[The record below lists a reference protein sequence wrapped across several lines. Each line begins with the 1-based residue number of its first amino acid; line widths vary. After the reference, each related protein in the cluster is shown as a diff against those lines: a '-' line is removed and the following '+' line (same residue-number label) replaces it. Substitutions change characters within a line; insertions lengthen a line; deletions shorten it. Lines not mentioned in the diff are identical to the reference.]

1 MWSNH
6 DEIYQANSC
15 LDNVKKKLGVGWGL
29 LSFSVFLADAMFPT
43 RHLFYVVLSKTIVV
57 LDRAIIVVSGARK
70 CKEREQCFVNNFLFV
85 STMVKRIIT
94 LSTCTRMSETAT
106 AFVGSIL
113 TSNSNFKSH

>member
-15 LDNVKKKLGVGWGL
+15 LDNVKKKRGRVGGYEVFRFSL
-29 LSFSVFLADAMFPT
+29 LMS
-43 RHLFYVVLSKTIVV
+43 IVV
-57 LDRAIIVVSGARK
+57 VFDRAIIVVSGARK

-94 LSTCTRMSETAT
+94 LSTCTRMSKTAT
-106 AFVGSIL
+106 TFVGSIL
-113 TSNSNFKSH
+113 TSNSNFKITLNPRDLFFL